1 MAIVL
6 GTPSVV
12 EISSTETTVV
22 ITPLITHTSIP
33 GTTVNFDLSAQTLG
47 AEGEAKFTVTV
58 NSAASEYVSSLVT
71 TWTYPETTLWLS
83 FGSTQTAFI
92 LTGTGV
98 TEITIPS
105 QYNLVTVK
113 GVETAVDLAGIMIT
127 LSVEGSTNV
136 IVQIPGTT
144 ASLEVAGFTKK
155 FTAVTTIIAE
165 SGVTKYCGDQIL
177 ADGVAG
183 SACVMGTTFTIDVP
197 GAFCWENIARTR
209 IIEQPF
215 LLSKTDMSK

>member
-1 MAIVL
+1 
-6 GTPSVV
+6 
-12 EISSTETTVV
+12 
-22 ITPLITHTSIP
+22 
-33 GTTVNFDLSAQTLG
+33 
-47 AEGEAKFTVTV
+47 
-58 NSAASEYVSSLVT
+58 
-71 TWTYPETTLWLS
+71 
-83 FGSTQTAFI
+83 
-92 LTGTGV
+92 
-98 TEITIPS
+98 
-105 QYNLVTVK
+105 
-113 GVETAVDLAGIMIT
+113 MIT

-144 ASLEVAGFTKK
+144 ASLEVSGFTKE